1 MASVV
6 GLDRDRAFYPT
17 VMIVVASYYALF
29 AVMGGSGH
37 ALTAELAVTAVFVAA
52 TIAGFKSSLWI
63 VVVALAGHGVLDAI
77 HASLIDDPGVP
88 VWWPAFCGSYDVVAA
103 GCLAGL
109 LWYCRIPARAA

>member
-29 AVMGGSGH
+29 GVMGGSGH
-37 ALTAELAVTAVFVAA
+37 ALAAELAVMALFLAA

-103 GCLAGL
+103 GCLAWL
-109 LWYCRIPARAA
+109 LWYRRIPARAA